1 MAIIKLQG
9 ENEKKIGAYYQ
20 LDSNDDPIGIGGMGQ
35 VYKGVCVNEK
45 TGTTRPVAIKF
56 MYDDLDTQTIEKGRR
71 EASVQLHNDNLLEM
85 IGFLETEEQ
94 NALGSVVKHYHVIS
108 ELLEGITLQEIIDG
122 NVPETDEDNGFGMSL
137 YNDYRYKR
145 LEFSKRVIK
154 AVLSGVLAMHDAGYI
169 HRDIDPS
176 NIMLTTDGHIKLIDF
191 GIAKQMTSLTNNDR
205 SFTTTG
211 KFIGKAKYA
220 APEQVTGDIAH
231 QNKTTDIYSIGILFY
246 QLVCGHLPFNGPDHE
261 VMQMQINKG
270 LPLKEIQDKTIRNII
285 KRATEKN
292 QQKRF
297 QSASEFRVA
306 LDNPSK
312 SRKAPASFTV
322 IITIMAILGIALGVL
337 LGFLL

>member
-1 MAIIKLQG
+1 
-9 ENEKKIGAYYQ
+9 
-20 LDSNDDPIGIGGMGQ
+20 
-35 VYKGVCVNEK
+35 
-45 TGTTRPVAIKF
+45 
-56 MYDDLDTQTIEKGRR
+56 
-71 EASVQLHNDNLLEM
+71 
-85 IGFLETEEQ
+85 
-94 NALGSVVKHYHVIS
+94 
-108 ELLEGITLQEIIDG
+108 
-122 NVPETDEDNGFGMSL
+122 
-137 YNDYRYKR
+137 
-145 LEFSKRVIK
+145 
-154 AVLSGVLAMHDAGYI
+154 MHDAGYI

-261 VMQMQINKG
+261 VMQMQINKS